1 MGLGFGILE
10 GVGKQKSLELGSLFC
25 QREHELDSGILVD
38 TGMIEIDWFKKKKKN
53 RKNNKNYLGF
63 MY

>member
-38 TGMIEIDWFKKKKKN
+38 TDMIEID
-53 RKNNKNYLGF
+53 
-63 MY
+63 